1 MGKPEQP
8 SLHAASVSERKCAKS
23 VNISSGSG
31 PDLAF
36 RIINTEELTSGP
48 LVSPFP
54 QIYIPFYIGER
65 VRA

>member
-1 MGKPEQP
+1 MSDNYNIVAMGKPEQP

-36 RIINTEELTSGP
+36 RIINTERSSL
-48 LVSPFP
+48 LVH
-54 QIYIPFYIGER
+54 
-65 VRA
+65 